1 MVTEGLSHL
10 PRPTAITHNDNDDD
24 LSNGPRTRVYLRK
37 KQKTKIVLLGKF
49 WQYCSG
55 LGNTSLKIRSTGS
68 ASSESEEKAT
78 VESES
83 VGKGPQKASDSKTK
97 KRNYQEATFKKRPG
111 LVREYH

>member
-10 PRPTAITHNDNDDD
+10 PRPTAITHNDNYDD
-24 LSNGPRTRVYLRK
+24 LSNGSRTCDYSRK
-37 KQKTKIVLLGKF
+37 KTKTKIVLLGKF

-78 VESES
+78 IESES

-97 KRNYQEATFKKRPG
+97 KTELSGSNF
-111 LVREYH
+111 